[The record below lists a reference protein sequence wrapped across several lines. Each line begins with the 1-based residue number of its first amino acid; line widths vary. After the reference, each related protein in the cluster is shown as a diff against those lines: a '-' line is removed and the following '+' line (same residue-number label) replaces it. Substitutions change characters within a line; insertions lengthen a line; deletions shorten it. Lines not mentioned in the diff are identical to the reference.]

1 MILFFSKQGRPQA
14 GQLDTTFGQGGI
26 VNTAINSKEGGFIGS
41 IAIQNDRKI
50 VAAGG
55 NSSDKFAICR
65 YNKDG
70 SLDYSFGINGIVT
83 TKVGQS
89 LAGAN
94 AVAIQADGR
103 IIAAGYSANENNNN
117 DFTLVRYNYDGTLDE
132 SFGLNGVVI
141 TTVTSSNDDEISSI
155 VIQSDGKIIGLGNF
169 LTSNQH
175 YTTALVRYNE
185 NGSLDNTFGN
195 SGILINLNG
204 GNSDYGSS
212 VKLQKDGKIVIAG
225 SHNYDLRI
233 VRYNQNGALDNTFG
247 NGGIVITP
255 ILNWALA
262 YSLAIQEDGKITVAG
277 SSTEAVIRFEFT
289 LVRYNTNGSLDNSF
303 GINGIVRT
311 PIGANSSDAFSIAI
325 QKDGKII
332 AAGSSYYNGINTDFA
347 LARYDI
353 NGSLDFTFGTNGITV
368 SSIGV
373 DADEIFASAI
383 LDNGTIIAGGKSS
396 GNFALAGYSTDG
408 NLDYSFG
415 IGGIVTTPIGISDC
429 YARSTAIQNDGKIV
443 SAGYC
448 TINGE
453 IDFAV
458 TRYNNDGSLDNTFG
472 TNGIITTDLLGYND
486 QAYAVVIQEDGK
498 IIVAGASGTG
508 TNDFAL
514 VRYNKNGF
522 LDNTFGENK
531 NGKVVTPRTSNYD
544 YALSIALQKDK
555 KIVLGGYSNNGSDND
570 FALLRYNPDGTLDNT
585 FNNSGV
591 VITPIGNG
599 YDEIWSI
606 GMQTVDVGTEKI
618 VAAGFSSNGTDFDF
632 TVARYNLDGEL
643 DNTFGI
649 NGIVKTPIGDLNDY
663 GRSLAIQPDGKIVV
677 VGSAENG
684 TNNDFAAVRYNLN
697 GSLDLTFGKNG
708 ITTIPNG
715 TSNSTPF
722 SVKIQRDGKILV
734 CGGSNKMNDDDNNF
748 TLARLNQDG
757 GLDSSFGSGGII
769 TTALE
774 NSNDIAYSMAI
785 QSNENIIAVGSSTGS
800 YYSVFKLMRYTGN
813 PVTGINEE
821 VSHNIPASFVVEQNY
836 PNPFN
841 PSTKIRY
848 SIPSTSQSPLKGRA
862 WDGLTNIQ
870 LKIYDILGREIS
882 TLVNKEQQPG
892 NYEVS
897 FDASNLSS
905 GVYIYNLTAGE
916 FNSSR
921 KMVLIK

>member
-1 MILFFSKQGRPQA
+1 MKNNIYSSLLIILGFLIITKSTFPQA
-14 GQLDTTFGQGGI
+14 GQLDSTFGQGGI
-26 VNTAINSKEGGFIGS
+26 VNTAIFSKGGGFINS
-41 IAIQNDRKI
+41 IAIQNDGKI

-94 AVAIQADGR
+94 AVAIQADGK
-103 IIAAGYSANENNNN
+103 IIAAGYSVNENSNN

-141 TTVTSSNDDEISSI
+141 TPVTSSNDDEISSI
-155 VIQSDGKIIGLGNF
+155 VMQSDGKIIGLGNL
-169 LTSNQH
+169 LTSNQL

-195 SGILINLNG
+195 SGIFINLNG

-225 SHNYDLRI
+225 SHNYGLRI
-233 VRYNQNGALDNTFG
+233 ARYNQNGALDNTFG

-262 YSLAIQEDGKITVAG
+262 YSLAIQEDGKITVVG
-277 SSTEAVIRFEFT
+277 SSTEAVIHFEFT

-311 PIGANSSDAFSIAI
+311 PIGTNSSDAMSIAI
-325 QKDGKII
+325 HKDGKII
-332 AAGSSYYNGINTDFA
+332 ATGSYYNGNNADFA

-383 LDNGTIIAGGKSS
+383 LDNGTIIVGGKSS
-396 GNFALAGYSTDG
+396 GNFALAGYSPDG
-408 NLDYSFG
+408 NLDNSFG
-415 IGGIVTTPIGISDC
+415 IGGIVITPIGISDC
-429 YARSTAIQNDGKIV
+429 YARSTVIQNDGKIV

-448 TINGE
+448 TTNGE

-486 QAYAVVIQEDGK
+486 QAYAVAIQEDGK
-498 IIVAGASGTG
+498 IIAAGASGTG

-649 NGIVKTPIGDLNDY
+649 NGIVKTPIGGLNDY

-708 ITTIPNG
+708 ITTIPDG

-722 SVKIQRDGKILV
+722 SVKIQNDGKILV
-734 CGGSNKMNDDDNNF
+734 CGGSNKMNDDDNDF
-748 TLARLNQDG
+748 TLARLNQEG
-757 GLDSSFGSGGII
+757 GLDSSFGSDGIV
-769 TTALE
+769 TTALR
-774 NSNDIAYSMAI
+774 NSNDIAYSIAI
-785 QSNENIIAVGSSTGS
+785 QSDGNIIAVGSSTGS

-821 VSHNIPASFVVEQNY
+821 VSHNIPASYVLEQNY

-841 PSTKIRY
+841 PTTKIKY
-848 SIPSTSQSPLKGRA
+848 SIPFVETEHTVPV
-862 WDGLTNIQ
+862 Q
-870 LKIYDILGREIS
+870 LKVYDILGVEVA
-882 TLVNKEQQPG
+882 TLVNENKPVWELW
-892 NYEVS
+892 
-897 FDASNLSS
+897 SN
-905 GVYIYNLTAGE
+905 I
-916 FNSSR
+916 
-921 KMVLIK
+921 